1 MHKTLQCFII
11 LLSCLATILPTPA
24 ASAQTAPVEVTQNQ
38 IQVSFPETLTFQVK
52 AEAASTITS
61 LKLLYGSGAR
71 SCQNGQASLEP
82 DFTPGQTIAAEWTWE
97 LKRSG
102 ALPIGAQ
109 VWWQWQ
115 FTLADGGSYTT
126 PRQEVTIEDNRHT
139 WNTLSQDGVTV
150 YWYEGRA
157 SFGQYLLQVAL
168 DSLSRLELDMGVVS
182 TNEITIIAYPT
193 AEEVREALIVTSE
206 WAGGVALPEYNATI
220 VGIAPDELD
229 WAAEVIPHE
238 LAHLVTS
245 TRIFNCKGGRLNTW
259 LNEGLA
265 VYAEGPLSSL
275 TRQSVLTSL
284 DQASLPPLS
293 SLANGFSAYGDEA
306 RLSYDQSAL
315 MIEYLL
321 ATYGPEQM
329 DAFLSYIQSGLPVNT
344 ALVNA
349 FGLDT
354 AGLDAAWRTS
364 LGYETVVDNSSPDA
378 KPTRTP
384 IPTIALW
391 TPAVGASATEITPP
405 AATVIAAVS
414 SPTSTLTPTSLSEP
428 TNTPAAPA
436 GSPTASGAGWLF
448 GIAAAGAAALFVI
461 LLILRRR

>member
-1 MHKTLQCFII
+1 MPTTFRI
-11 LLSCLATILPTPA
+11 LLLIIAFISAILPAPA
-24 ASAQTAPVEVTQNQ
+24 AIAQTAPVEVIKNQ
-38 IQVSFPETLTFQVK
+38 LQVSFPDELTFQVS
-52 AEAASTITS
+52 AQAASSITS
-61 LKLLYGSGAR
+61 IKLIYGSGAR

-82 DFTPGQTIAAEWTWE
+82 DFISGTKIEAEWTWE

-115 FTLADGGSYTT
+115 FTLADGSSYTT
-126 PRQEVTIEDNRHT
+126 PRQEVTIEDDRHA
-139 WNTLSQDGVTV
+139 WNTLNQDGVTV
-150 YWYEGRA
+150 YWYEGRS
-157 SFGQYLLQVAL
+157 SFGRLILDIAL

-182 TNEITIIAYPT
+182 SADISIIIYPT

-206 WAGGVALPEYNATI
+206 WAGGVALPEFNATI

-265 VYAEGPLSSL
+265 VYAEGPLSEL
-275 TRQSVLTSL
+275 ARESVLASL
-284 DQASLPPLS
+284 DQDSLPVLS

-306 RLSYDQSAL
+306 RLSYDQSAV

-321 ATYGPEQM
+321 MTYGPEQM
-329 DAFLSYIQSGLPVNT
+329 DAFLSYIQSGQPVNT

-354 AGLDAAWRTS
+354 AGLDAA
-364 LGYETVVDNSSPDA
+364 
-378 KPTRTP
+378 
-384 IPTIALW
+384 
-391 TPAVGASATEITPP
+391 
-405 AATVIAAVS
+405 
-414 SPTSTLTPTSLSEP
+414 
-428 TNTPAAPA
+428 
-436 GSPTASGAGWLF
+436 
-448 GIAAAGAAALFVI
+448 
-461 LLILRRR
+461 

>member
-1 MHKTLQCFII
+1 MLKTLQCFII
-11 LLSCLATILPTPA
+11 ILTCLITILPGTT
-24 ASAQTAPVEVTQNQ
+24 ASAQNAPVDITQNQ

-52 AEAASTITS
+52 AEAPSSITS
-61 LKLLYGSGAR
+61 IKLLYGSGAR

-115 FTLADGGSYTT
+115 FTLADGSSYTS
-126 PRQEVTIEDNRHT
+126 PRQQITIADDRHT

-150 YWYEGRA
+150 YWYVGPA
-157 SFGQYLLQVAL
+157 SFGQYLLQVAM

-182 TNEITIIAYPT
+182 SDEITIIAYPT

-220 VGIAPDELD
+220 VGIAPDELN
-229 WAAEVIPHE
+229 WASEVIPHE

-265 VYAEGPLSSL
+265 VYAEGPLNSL
-275 TRQSVLTSL
+275 ARQSVLASL
-284 DQASLPPLS
+284 AQGSLPPLS

-306 RLSYDQSAL
+306 RLSYDQSAV

-321 ATYGPEQM
+321 TTYSPEQM
-329 DAFLSYIQSGLPVNT
+329 DVFLSNIQAGLPVNT
-344 ALVNA
+344 ALTNA

-364 LGYETVVDNSSPDA
+364 LGYETIVDSSTPESR
-378 KPTRTP
+378 PTRTP
-384 IPTIALW
+384 VPTLALW
-391 TPAVGASATEITPP
+391 TPAVGVSATHTTTP
-405 AATVIAAVS
+405 AGTVIAIVS
-414 SPTSTLTPTSLSEP
+414 SPTSPPAPTSALTPTP
-428 TNTPAAPA
+428 NA
-436 GSPTASGAGWLF
+436 GSESGAGWLI
-448 GIAAAGAAALFVI
+448 GLAAAGGLA
-461 LLILRRR
+461 LLIIFFILSRK